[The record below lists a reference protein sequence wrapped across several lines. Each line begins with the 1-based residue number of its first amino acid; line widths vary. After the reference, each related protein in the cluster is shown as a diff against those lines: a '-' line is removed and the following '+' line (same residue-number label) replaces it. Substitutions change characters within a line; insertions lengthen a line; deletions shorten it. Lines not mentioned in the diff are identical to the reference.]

1 MDIKLNSSA
10 MKEFDCSGINDFVP
24 DHSYPVWTK
33 KDQFGR
39 VFFGVG
45 NFCGI
50 DGAINEDTDLSWM

>member
-1 MDIKLNSSA
+1 